1 MQNIVVAEQYL
12 GCTVQYDLA
21 SHDIVA
27 DIDRPP
33 DNFLCGYGPVRIFSH
48 RLRRMPGT
56 VQRLTISEKHDEN
69 TRNYCES
76 YMEHNNIIIDFI
88 HYCIDLQIGVFSPK
102 YSSNTRGA
110 TYPLNMMMIMI
121 IYLF

>member
-88 HYCIDLQIGVFSPK
+88 HYCIDLQIGQFFHQNIRQTQGVRPIPS
-102 YSSNTRGA
+102 T
-110 TYPLNMMMIMI
+110 
-121 IYLF
+121 

>member
-1 MQNIVVAEQYL
+1 MQNIVVAKQYL

-56 VQRLTISEKHDEN
+56 VQRLTIFEMVAAYTRSN
-69 TRNYCES
+69 TFF
-76 YMEHNNIIIDFI
+76 HI
-88 HYCIDLQIGVFSPK
+88 L
-102 YSSNTRGA
+102 YSSTGSIK
-110 TYPLNMMMIMI
+110 L
-121 IYLF
+121 